1 MPFLSTL
8 VVLLAAA
15 VVMVP
20 LSRRWGFGSVLGYL
34 AAGVAI
40 GPAGFGLVRDVHAI
54 AQVSEL
60 GVVMLLFL
68 IGLELRPTRL
78 WTMRK
83 AVLGLGGA
91 QVLVTGAAL
100 AALAHAAGPGWAGAT
115 VIGFALALSSTAIV
129 LPMLG
134 ERQLLSTRAGRD
146 AFSVLLFQDMA
157 FIPLVALIPLLAG
170 QHTGEALT
178 AAEWL
183 AVAKGA
189 AVIAIILVGGRYVV
203 RSAFRLLNRVRTQ
216 ELFTATALL
225 VVAGTALLV
234 NAAGLS
240 MSLGAFMAGVLLSDS
255 EYRHELRAD
264 IEPFQGLLLGFFFMS
279 VGMEAN
285 VGLLTRS
292 PVPVLAAVLGV
303 IAVKAAV
310 AFALA
315 IVSGQT
321 PRDAVRFAVALPQG
335 SEFGFVLFGAAIGV
349 GAMGRVEA
357 EFAMLVVA
365 LSMIATPV
373 LFAIEERW
381 IAPLLSKPAD
391 GKYDKLEN
399 MAEPIIICGFGRV
412 GQIVGRVLR
421 MNRIGFTALDRD
433 AERVDVARRF
443 GNRVYLGDPTRPDL
457 LRAAGVDKARV
468 LVVALDDVESSL
480 KLVELV
486 RREFPHIEIF
496 ARARDRNHAHLLM
509 DRGVTRIV
517 RETLFSSLKISEQ
530 VLTEVGVQRAVARQ
544 AVEMFADHDEGV
556 LRDQHAIYRDEK
568 RLIQTT
574 QQAAREL
581 DGLFEADR
589 LDHLSEPEA
598 EAARA

>member
-1 MPFLSTL
+1 
-8 VVLLAAA
+8 
-15 VVMVP
+15 
-20 LSRRWGFGSVLGYL
+20 
-34 AAGVAI
+34 
-40 GPAGFGLVRDVHAI
+40 
-54 AQVSEL
+54 
-60 GVVMLLFL
+60 
-68 IGLELRPTRL
+68 
-78 WTMRK
+78 
-83 AVLGLGGA
+83 
-91 QVLVTGAAL
+91 
-100 AALAHAAGPGWAGAT
+100 
-115 VIGFALALSSTAIV
+115 
-129 LPMLG
+129 
-134 ERQLLSTRAGRD
+134 
-146 AFSVLLFQDMA
+146 
-157 FIPLVALIPLLAG
+157 
-170 QHTGEALT
+170 
-178 AAEWL
+178 
-183 AVAKGA
+183 
-189 AVIAIILVGGRYVV
+189 
-203 RSAFRLLNRVRTQ
+203 LNRVRTQ

-264 IEPFQGLLLGFFFMS
+264 IEPFQSLLLGFFFMS

-285 VGLLTRS
+285 VGLLMRG
-292 PVPVLAAVLGV
+292 PGPVLLAVFGV
-303 IAVKAAV
+303 IVVKAGV

-321 PRDAVRFAVALPQG
+321 PRDAVRFALALPQG

-349 GAMGRVEA
+349 GAMGREEA

-365 LSMIATPV
+365 LSMIATPI
-373 LFAIEERW
+373 LFAAEERW
-381 IAPLLSKPAD
+381 IAPLLTKPAD
-391 GKYDKLEN
+391 GKYDKLED

-433 AERVDVARRF
+433 VERVDVARRF

-457 LRAAGVDKARV
+457 LRAAGVDKAKI
-468 LVVALDDVESSL
+468 LVAALDDVESSL
-480 KLVELV
+480 NLVELV
-486 RREFPHIEIF
+486 RREFPHVEIF

-517 RETLFSSLKISEQ
+517 RETLFSSLQISEQ
-530 VLTEVGVQRAVARQ
+530 VLAEVGVKPAVARH
-544 AVEMFADHDEGV
+544 AVEMFAEHDEGV

-581 DGLFEADR
+581 DGLFAADR
-589 LDHLSEPEA
+589 VDYLEPDA
-598 EAARA
+598 EIARA

>member
-146 AFSVLLFQDMA
+146 AFSVLVFQDMA